1 MTWKWGQGQG
11 PPVVFTEFHNPSHRD
26 FESPFE
32 VLDPQALGSLL
43 LYDTMWVR
51 MDDEGVGMA
60 KHLDVECGLFFVPL
74 AEGSW
79 RCTWPGRLL
88 GSDGQVRC
96 TTLHLILASRPST
109 SQRDGA
115 DAGVARKSHQQS

>member
-88 GSDGQVRC
+88 GSDGQVRYAQTPDTP
-96 TTLHLILASRPST
+96 TTGKRLN
-109 SQRDGA
+109 
-115 DAGVARKSHQQS
+115 